1 MSKPGG
7 ESINTAGSAAG
18 AEAAGEPPRARRGGS
33 SGAGGRWG
41 GGRCWG
47 AGLRSTCCCC
57 VTRGRC
63 RRPPGKR
70 SRCCPPACPH
80 RRGSWP
86 CAWPP
91 SAAPSSSA
99 SAPTPLSWP
108 PASASSAWG
117 AGGPR
122 DGAPRAGVVFIRE
135 PSRGAPMLPPCSAVA
150 AGGVSEPLF
159 SSTGRLTSCSRSG
172 SPRPAPP
179 GDARTASSAAP
190 PRRAPTPPPP
200 PPSPP
205 PSPGGP
211 RRRAKRFVSQAR
223 YVETLLVADASMVR
237 FYGEDVEN
245 HVLTLMAMAARIY
258 KHPSLKNSI
267 NLVVV
272 KVLVVDEAAAG
283 PEVSDNGGLTLRNFC
298 SWQQRFNPPS
308 DRHPEH
314 YDTAILLTRQDF
326 CGHQSCD
333 TLGVADIG
341 TMCDRNK
348 SCSVIEDEG
357 LQAAYTLAHELGHVL
372 SMPHDD
378 SKTCERL
385 FGPLGKH
392 HMMAPLFI
400 HLNKTQPWSPCSAM
414 YLTEFL
420 DGGHGDCLLDAPANP
435 LSLPAELPGQGAL
448 YSLDQQCQQI
458 FGKDF
463 QHCPNTTEEDVCA
476 QLWCR
481 TGSGEPLC
489 HTKNGSLP
497 WADGTPCKTGGLC
510 WDGRCVPQDALKPQ
524 PAVDGGWGPWSPWGS
539 CSRTCG
545 GGVQFSFRHCDSPK
559 PQHGGRYCEGQR
571 AKYQS
576 CHTDECPPDGK
587 SFREQQ
593 CEKYN
598 SYNFTDLE
606 GNLLEW
612 VPKYAGVSPR
622 DRCKLF
628 CRARGRSEF
637 KVFEA
642 KVIDGTLCGPETLS
656 ICVHG
661 QCIKAGCDHVVGS
674 SKKLDKCGV
683 CGGNGSTCRKISG
696 SLNRSKYGYNDIVT
710 IPAGATNIDIK
721 QRSHRGVRHDGNYLA
736 LRTLEGKYLLNGDFA
751 ISAMEQDILIKGTI
765 LKYSGSMTTLERL
778 QSFRQLPEPLT
789 VQLLT
794 IASEIFPP
802 KVKYTFFI
810 PKDVPFSKQ
819 KGKEKKSANVIRPM
833 LTSQWV
839 LGDWSECSK
848 TCGSGWQ
855 RRTVDCRD
863 VEGQTSSTCDRA
875 LKPED
880 IKPCGDVPCP
890 LWRLGPWSPCSQT
903 CGEGVRTRNASCID
917 YAGKIT
923 APEKCSSPGPP
934 PATAACVLRQC

>member
-1 MSKPGG
+1 MGRRALL
-7 ESINTAGSAAG
+7 AGRAPLHLLLLCHAW
-18 AEAAGEPPRARRGGS
+18 ALPPPRDAQPVLPAR
-33 SGAGGRWG
+33 
-41 GGRCWG
+41 
-47 AGLRSTCCCC
+47 L
-57 VTRGRC
+57 
-63 RRPPGKR
+63 
-70 SRCCPPACPH
+70 
-80 RRGSWP
+80 
-86 CAWPP
+86 
-91 SAAPSSSA
+91 
-99 SAPTPLSWP
+99 
-108 PASASSAWG
+108 
-117 AGGPR
+117 
-122 DGAPRAGVVFIRE
+122 
-135 PSRGAPMLPPCSAVA
+135 
-150 AGGVSEPLF
+150 
-159 SSTGRLTSCSRSG
+159 
-172 SPRPAPP
+172 PAPP
-179 GDARTASSAAP
+179 GQLALRLAAFGRAVVLRLRPDSAFLAP
-190 PRRAPTPPPP
+190 RLRLQRLGSRRPPPP
-200 PPSPP
+200 PPPRRGCFYAGAVEGSPDAPAVLSSCGGGGLRGAFLLDGAAYELQPLRPAAPGP
-205 PSPGGP
+205 PWRRLHRL
-211 RRRAKRFVSQAR
+211 RRRAAPGAAPVPAAAPGAAPGAAPVLGARPAGSAERPRRAPRFVSQAR

-245 HVLTLMAMAARIY
+245 HVLTLMSMAALIY
-258 KHPSLKNSI
+258 KHPSLRNSVS
-267 NLVVV
+267 LVVV
-272 KVLVVDEAAAG
+272 KVLVVEEAAAG

-298 SWQQRFNPPS
+298 NWQERFNPPS

-333 TLGVADIG
+333 TLGVADTG
-341 TMCDRNK
+341 TVCDRNK

-372 SMPHDD
+372 SMTHDN
-378 SKTCERL
+378 SKNCERL
-385 FGPLGKH
+385 FGPLGEH
-392 HMMAPLFI
+392 HVMAPLFI
-400 HLNKTQPWSPCSAM
+400 QLNKSQPWSPCSAM

-420 DGGHGDCLLDAPANP
+420 DAGHGDCLLDAPAKP
-435 LSLPAELPGQGAL
+435 LPLPAELPGQRAL

-458 FGKDF
+458 FGKGF
-463 QHCPNTTEEDVCA
+463 QHCPNITEEDICS

-481 TGSGEPLC
+481 TSSGEPLC

-497 WADGTPCKTGGLC
+497 WADGTPCKAQGLC
-510 WDGRCVPQDALKPQ
+510 WDGRCVQRDALKPQ
-524 PAVDGGWGPWSPWGS
+524 PAVDGGWGPWGAWGP
-539 CSRTCG
+539 CSRSCG
-545 GGVQFSFRHCDSPK
+545 GGVQFSHRHCDSPR
-559 PQHGGRYCEGQR
+559 PRHGGGYCQGQR
-571 AKYQS
+571 TKYQS
-576 CHTDECPPDGK
+576 CHTQECPPNEK

-598 SYNFTDLE
+598 SYNLTDLQ
-606 GNLLEW
+606 GNHLEW
-612 VPKYAGVSPR
+612 VPKYAGVFPQ
-622 DRCKLF
+622 DRCKLI

-656 ICVHG
+656 VCVHG
-661 QCIKAGCDHVVGS
+661 QCIKAGCDHVIGS

-721 QRSHRGVRHDGNYLA
+721 QRSHRGVWHDGNYLA
-736 LRTLEGKYLLNGDFA
+736 LKTLEGRYLLNGDFA

-778 QSFRQLPEPLT
+778 QSFRRLPEPLT

-794 IASEIFPP
+794 IASELFPP
-802 KVKYTFFI
+802 KVKYTFFL

-819 KGKEKKSANVIRPM
+819 KGKEKKSVNVIRPM

-863 VEGQTSSTCDRA
+863 VEGQTSSACNRS

-917 YAGKIT
+917 YDGKIT
-923 APEKCSSPGPP
+923 APEKCSRPGPP
-934 PATAACVLRQC
+934 PATAACMLRQC

>member
-1 MSKPGG
+1 MPLSRREPPVPGRRAPACPLLLLLLLGAARALPSPPGDSQEVVPVRIPDPRGG
-7 ESINTAGSAAG
+7 ERVSFCLSAFRRDFVLQLAPDARFLAPG
-18 AEAAGEPPRARRGGS
+18 LTIQRLGRRGPRADGGE
-33 SGAGGRWG
+33 
-41 GGRCWG
+41 
-47 AGLRSTCCCC
+47 AGLRRCFYSGTVNSQPGSLAAVSLCRGIRGSFL
-57 VTRGRC
+57 VDGDEYLVQPAARGGAEPLRQPHRLQRRGR
-63 RRPPGKR
+63 
-70 SRCCPPACPH
+70 
-80 RRGSWP
+80 
-86 CAWPP
+86 
-91 SAAPSSSA
+91 
-99 SAPTPLSWP
+99 
-108 PASASSAWG
+108 
-117 AGGPR
+117 GG
-122 DGAPRAGVVFIRE
+122 
-135 PSRGAPMLPPCSAVA
+135 
-150 AGGVSEPLF
+150 
-159 SSTGRLTSCSRSG
+159 
-172 SPRPAPP
+172 PAPP
-179 GDARTASSAAP
+179 APGSELPLGAS
-190 PRRAPTPPPP
+190 
-200 PPSPP
+200 
-205 PSPGGP
+205 
-211 RRRAKRFVSQAR
+211 RRAKRFVSAAR
-223 YVETLLVADASMVR
+223 FVETLLVADASMVR
-237 FYGEDVEN
+237 FYGEELKN
-245 HVLTLMAMAARIY
+245 HILTLMSVAARIY
-258 KHPSLKNSI
+258 QHPTLKNSVS
-267 NLVVV
+267 LVVV
-272 KVLVVDEAAAG
+272 KVLVVEDEKAG

-298 SWQQRFNPPS
+298 NWQQSFNPAS

-314 YDTAILLTRQDF
+314 YDTAVLLTRQDF

-341 TMCDRNK
+341 TMCDPNK

-392 HMMAPLFI
+392 HMMAPLFV
-400 HLNKTQPWSPCSAM
+400 HLNKTLPWSPCSAM

-420 DGGHGDCLLDAPANP
+420 DGGHGDCLLDAPAEP
-435 LSLPAELPGQGAL
+435 IVLPTDLPGQL
-448 YSLDQQCQQI
+448 SMYDLDRQCQQI
-458 FGKDF
+458 FGKEF
-463 QHCPNTTEEDVCA
+463 RHCPNTTDEDICA

-481 TGSGEPLC
+481 MDTREPLC

-497 WADGTPCKTGGLC
+497 WADGTPCGVGRLC
-510 WDGRCVPQDALKPQ
+510 WDGSCVAQDARKPQ
-524 PAVDGGWGPWSPWGS
+524 PVVDGNWGPWSPWGA

-545 GGVQFSFRHCDSPK
+545 GGVHFSYRDCNDPA
-559 PQHGGRYCEGQR
+559 PQNGGKYCEGQR

-576 CHTDECPPDGK
+576 CRTEECPLDGK

-598 SYNFTDLE
+598 SYNFTDLD

-612 VPKYAGVSPR
+612 LPKYSGVSPR

-736 LRTLEGKYLLNGDFA
+736 LRTLDGKYLLNGDFA
-751 ISAMEQDILIKGTI
+751 ISAMEQDLLVKGTI
-765 LKYSGSMTTLERL
+765 LKYSGSLTTLERL
-778 QSFRQLPEPLT
+778 QSFQQLPESLT

-794 IASEIFPP
+794 VSSEVFPP

-819 KGKEKKSANVIRPM
+819 KVKEKKSANIIQPM

-855 RRTVDCRD
+855 RRTVECRD
-863 VEGQTSSTCDRA
+863 VEGQASATCDKA

-880 IKPCGDVPCP
+880 IKPCGDLPCP
-890 LWRLGPWSPCSQT
+890 IWRVGPWSPCSRT
-903 CGEGVRTRNASCID
+903 CGEGVRTRSATCID
-917 YAGKIT
+917 YEGKIV
-923 APEKCSSPGPP
+923 APEKCSSPPP
-934 PATAACVLRQC
+934 QTATAACVLQEC

>member
-1 MSKPGG
+1 MGRRALLGGRAPLHLLLLCHAWALPPPRDAQPVLPARLPAPSGQLALRLAAFGRAVVLRLRPDNAFLAPRLRLQRLGSRRPPPPPRRGCFYSGAVEGSPDAPAVLSSCGGGLRAAFLLDGAAYELRPLGPAAPGPPWRRLHRLRRREAPAG
-7 ESINTAGSAAG
+7 AGGSPAGSAG
-18 AEAAGEPPRARRGGS
+18 AE
-33 SGAGGRWG
+33 
-41 GGRCWG
+41 
-47 AGLRSTCCCC
+47 
-57 VTRGRC
+57 
-63 RRPPGKR
+63 
-70 SRCCPPACPH
+70 
-80 RRGSWP
+80 
-86 CAWPP
+86 
-91 SAAPSSSA
+91 
-99 SAPTPLSWP
+99 
-108 PASASSAWG
+108 
-117 AGGPR
+117 
-122 DGAPRAGVVFIRE
+122 
-135 PSRGAPMLPPCSAVA
+135 
-150 AGGVSEPLF
+150 
-159 SSTGRLTSCSRSG
+159 
-172 SPRPAPP
+172 
-179 GDARTASSAAP
+179 P
-190 PRRAPTPPPP
+190 PRRAP
-200 PPSPP
+200 
-205 PSPGGP
+205 
-211 RRRAKRFVSQAR
+211 RFVSQAR

-245 HVLTLMAMAARIY
+245 HVLTLMSMAARIY
-258 KHPSLKNSI
+258 KHPSLRNSVS
-267 NLVVV
+267 LVVV
-272 KVLVVDEAAAG
+272 KVLVVEEAAAG

-378 SKTCERL
+378 SKNCERL
-385 FGPLGKH
+385 FGPLGEH
-392 HMMAPLFI
+392 HVMAPLFI

-420 DGGHGDCLLDAPANP
+420 DGGHGDCLLDAPAEP
-435 LSLPAELPGQGAL
+435 VSLPAELPGQRAL

-463 QHCPNTTEEDVCA
+463 QHCPNTTEEDICS

-497 WADGTPCKTGGLC
+497 WADGTPCKAEGLC
-510 WDGRCVPQDALKPQ
+510 WDGRCVQQDALKPQ
-524 PAVDGGWGPWSPWGS
+524 PAVDGGWGPWSAWGS
-539 CSRTCG
+539 CSRSCG
-545 GGVQFSFRHCDSPK
+545 GGIQFSHRHCDSPR
-559 PQHGGRYCEGQR
+559 PRHGGSYCEGQR
-571 AKYQS
+571 TKYQS
-576 CHTDECPPDGK
+576 CHTEECPPDGK

-606 GNLLEW
+606 GNHLEW

-661 QCIKAGCDHVVGS
+661 QCIKAGCDHVIGS

-736 LRTLEGKYLLNGDFA
+736 LKTLEGKYLLNGDFA

-794 IASEIFPP
+794 IASEVFPP
-802 KVKYTFFI
+802 KVKYSFFI

-819 KGKEKKSANVIRPM
+819 KGKEKKSVNVIRPM

-863 VEGQTSSTCDRA
+863 VEGQTSSACNRS

-934 PATAACVLRQC
+934 PATAACVLQQC

>member
-1 MSKPGG
+1 MGRRALL
-7 ESINTAGSAAG
+7 AGRAPLHLLLLCHAW
-18 AEAAGEPPRARRGGS
+18 ALPPPPREAQPPPAREAQPVLPARLPAP
-33 SGAGGRWG
+33 SGQLALRLAAFGRAVVLRLRPDASFLAPRLRLQRLG
-41 GGRCWG
+41 GG
-47 AGLRSTCCCC
+47 
-57 VTRGRC
+57 
-63 RRPPGKR
+63 RRPPGR
-70 SRCCPPACPH
+70 ASPRRGCFYAGTVEGRPDAPAALSRCGPPAGLRAAFLLDGAAYELLPLGTPAPGPPWRRLH
-80 RRGSWP
+80 RLQRR
-86 CAWPP
+86 
-91 SAAPSSSA
+91 AAPTA
-99 SAPTPLSWP
+99 APTAARPRP
-108 PASASSAWG
+108 PA
-117 AGGPR
+117 
-122 DGAPRAGVVFIRE
+122 
-135 PSRGAPMLPPCSAVA
+135 A
-150 AGGVSEPLF
+150 AGPAEPL
-159 SSTGRLTSCSRSG
+159 RR
-172 SPRPAPP
+172 PR
-179 GDARTASSAAP
+179 
-190 PRRAPTPPPP
+190 
-200 PPSPP
+200 
-205 PSPGGP
+205 
-211 RRRAKRFVSQAR
+211 RFVSEAR

-245 HVLTLMAMAARIY
+245 HVLTLMSMAARIY
-258 KHPSLKNSI
+258 KHPSLKNAI

-272 KVLVVDEAAAG
+272 KVLVVDDEAAG

-298 SWQQRFNPPS
+298 SWQQQFNPLS

-392 HMMAPLFI
+392 HMMAPLFV
-400 HLNKTQPWSPCSAM
+400 HLNKSQPWSPCSAM

-420 DGGHGDCLLDAPANP
+420 DGGHGDCLLDAPAKA
-435 LSLPAELPGQGAL
+435 LSLPAELPGRGAL

-463 QHCPNTTEEDVCA
+463 QHCPNTTEEDICA

-481 TGSGEPLC
+481 TGTGEPLC

-497 WADGTPCKTGGLC
+497 WADGTPCKGSGLC
-510 WDGRCVPQDALKPQ
+510 WDGACLPQDALQPQ
-524 PAVDGGWGPWSPWGS
+524 PAVDGDWGLWSPWGA

-545 GGVQFSFRHCDSPK
+545 GGVQFSHRHCDRPR

-571 AKYQS
+571 TRYQS
-576 CHTDECPPDGK
+576 CHTDECPQDGK

-598 SYNFTDLE
+598 SYNFTDLD
-606 GNLLEW
+606 GNRLEW

-751 ISAMEQDILIKGTI
+751 ISAMEQDILVKGTI

-794 IASEIFPP
+794 IASEVFPP

-863 VEGQTSSTCDRA
+863 VEGQPSSTCDRA

-903 CGEGVRTRNASCID
+903 CGEGVRTRNASCIH
-917 YAGKIT
+917 YTGTII
-923 APEKCSSPGPP
+923 APEKCGSPGPP
-934 PATAACVLRQC
+934 PATAACLLRQC

>member
-1 MSKPGG
+1 MGRRALL
-7 ESINTAGSAAG
+7 AGRAPLHLLLLCHAW
-18 AEAAGEPPRARRGGS
+18 ALPPPPPRDTQPVLPAR
-33 SGAGGRWG
+33 
-41 GGRCWG
+41 
-47 AGLRSTCCCC
+47 L
-57 VTRGRC
+57 
-63 RRPPGKR
+63 
-70 SRCCPPACPH
+70 
-80 RRGSWP
+80 
-86 CAWPP
+86 
-91 SAAPSSSA
+91 
-99 SAPTPLSWP
+99 
-108 PASASSAWG
+108 
-117 AGGPR
+117 
-122 DGAPRAGVVFIRE
+122 
-135 PSRGAPMLPPCSAVA
+135 
-150 AGGVSEPLF
+150 
-159 SSTGRLTSCSRSG
+159 
-172 SPRPAPP
+172 PAPP
-179 GDARTASSAAP
+179 GQLALRLAAFGRAVVLRLRPDTTFLAPRLRLQRLGGRRPPTPPTPPRRGCFYAGAVEGSPDAPAVLSSCGGGGLRAAFLLDGAAYELQPLGPAAPGPPWGRLHRLRRRAAP
-190 PRRAPTPPPP
+190 PGARPA
-200 PPSPP
+200 
-205 PSPGGP
+205 SPGPEPGP
-211 RRRAKRFVSQAR
+211 RRRAPRFVSQAR

-245 HVLTLMAMAARIY
+245 HILTLMSMAARIY
-258 KHPSLKNSI
+258 KHPSLRNSI
-267 NLVVV
+267 SLVVV
-272 KVLVVDEAAAG
+272 KVLVVEEAAAG

-378 SKTCERL
+378 SKNCERL
-385 FGPLGKH
+385 FGPLGEH
-392 HMMAPLFI
+392 HVMAPLFV
-400 HLNKTQPWSPCSAM
+400 HLNKSQPWSPCSAM

-420 DGGHGDCLLDAPANP
+420 DGGHGDCLLDAPAEP
-435 LSLPAELPGQGAL
+435 VSLPAELPGQRAL

-463 QHCPNTTEEDVCA
+463 QHCPNTTEEDICA

-497 WADGTPCKTGGLC
+497 WADGTPCKAEGLC
-510 WDGRCVPQDALKPQ
+510 WDGRCVQQDALKPQ
-524 PAVDGGWGPWSPWGS
+524 AALDGGWGPWSAWGA
-539 CSRTCG
+539 CSRSCG
-545 GGVQFSFRHCDSPK
+545 GGIQFSHRHCDSPR
-559 PQHGGRYCEGQR
+559 PRHGGSYCQGQR

-576 CHTDECPPDGK
+576 CHTQECPPDGK

-606 GNLLEW
+606 GNHLEW

-661 QCIKAGCDHVVGS
+661 QCIKAGCDHVIGS

-696 SLNRSKYGYNDIVT
+696 SLNRSRYGYNDIVT

-721 QRSHRGVRHDGNYLA
+721 QRSHRGLRHDGNYLA
-736 LRTLEGKYLLNGDFA
+736 LKTLEGKYLLNGDFA

-794 IASEIFPP
+794 IASEVFPP

-819 KGKEKKSANVIRPM
+819 KGKEKKSVNVIRPM

-863 VEGQTSSTCDRA
+863 VEGQTSSACNRS

-903 CGEGVRTRNASCID
+903 CGEGVRTRSASCID

-934 PATAACVLRQC
+934 PATTACLLRQC

>member
-1 MSKPGG
+1 MGRRALLGG
-7 ESINTAGSAAG
+7 RAPLHLHLLLLCHAWALPP
-18 AEAAGEPPRARRGGS
+18 PPREAQPLLPARLPAPPGQLALRLAAFGRAVVLRLRPDASFLAPRFRLQRLGGRRPPGRAAPRRGCFY
-33 SGAGGRWG
+33 AGTVEGRPDAPAVLS
-41 GGRCWG
+41 RCG
-47 AGLRSTCCCC
+47 AGLRAAFLLD
-57 VTRGRC
+57 GAAYALQ
-63 RRPPGKR
+63 PLG
-70 SRCCPPACPH
+70 PPAPGPPWHRPH
-80 RRGSWP
+80 RLQRRTAP
-86 CAWPP
+86 TRERPRP
-91 SAAPSSSA
+91 EAAPER
-99 SAPTPLSWP
+99 PL
-108 PASASSAWG
+108 
-117 AGGPR
+117 
-122 DGAPRAGVVFIRE
+122 
-135 PSRGAPMLPPCSAVA
+135 
-150 AGGVSEPLF
+150 
-159 SSTGRLTSCSRSG
+159 
-172 SPRPAPP
+172 
-179 GDARTASSAAP
+179 
-190 PRRAPTPPPP
+190 RRA
-200 PPSPP
+200 
-205 PSPGGP
+205 
-211 RRRAKRFVSQAR
+211 RRFVSEAR

-245 HVLTLMAMAARIY
+245 HVLTLMSMAARIY
-258 KHPSLKNSI
+258 KHPSLKNAI
-267 NLVVV
+267 NLMVV
-272 KVLVVDEAAAG
+272 KVLVVDEEAAG

-298 SWQQRFNPPS
+298 SWQQQFNPAS

-326 CGHQSCD
+326 CGHQGCD

-392 HMMAPLFI
+392 HMMAPLFV
-400 HLNKTQPWSPCSAM
+400 HLNKSQPWSPCSAM

-420 DGGHGDCLLDAPANP
+420 DGGHGDCLLDAPSQA
-435 LSLPAELPGQGAL
+435 LSLPSELPGRGPL

-463 QHCPNTTEEDVCA
+463 QHCPNTTEEDICA
-476 QLWCR
+476 QLWC
-481 TGSGEPLC
+481 
-489 HTKNGSLP
+489 
-497 WADGTPCKTGGLC
+497 
-510 WDGRCVPQDALKPQ
+510 
-524 PAVDGGWGPWSPWGS
+524 
-539 CSRTCG
+539 
-545 GGVQFSFRHCDSPK
+545 
-559 PQHGGRYCEGQR
+559 
-571 AKYQS
+571 
-576 CHTDECPPDGK
+576 K

-606 GNLLEW
+606 GNRLEW

-637 KVFEA
+637 KVFEPR
-642 KVIDGTLCGPETLS
+642 VIDGTLCGPETLS

-736 LRTLEGKYLLNGDFA
+736 LRTLEGRYLLNGDFA

-794 IASEIFPP
+794 IASEVFPP

-810 PKDVPFSKQ
+810 PKDIPFSKQ
-819 KGKEKKSANVIRPM
+819 KDKEKKSANVIRPM

-855 RRTVDCRD
+855 RRTVECRD
-863 VEGQTSSTCDRA
+863 VEGQPSATCDRA

-880 IKPCGDVPCP
+880 IKPCGDIPCP
-890 LWRLGPWSPCSQT
+890 LWRMGPWSPCSQT
-903 CGEGVRTRNASCID
+903 CGEGVRTRNASCIH
-917 YAGKIT
+917 YTGTII

-934 PATAACVLRQC
+934 PATATCLLRQC

>member
-1 MSKPGG
+1 MGRRALLGG
-7 ESINTAGSAAG
+7 RAPLHLLLLCHAWALPPPPEAQAVLPARLPAPSGQLALRLAAFGRAVVLRLRPDNAFLAPRLRFQRLGGRRVAGRSA
-18 AEAAGEPPRARRGGS
+18 ARRGCFY
-33 SGAGGRWG
+33 SGAVEGSPD
-41 GGRCWG
+41 
-47 AGLRSTCCCC
+47 ALA
-57 VTRGRC
+57 VL
-63 RRPPGKR
+63 
-70 SRCCPPACPH
+70 SRCGGSGFRGAFLLDGAAYELQPLGHHPWPGPPWGRPH
-80 RRGSWP
+80 RLR
-86 CAWPP
+86 
-91 SAAPSSSA
+91 
-99 SAPTPLSWP
+99 
-108 PASASSAWG
+108 
-117 AGGPR
+117 R
-122 DGAPRAGVVFIRE
+122 RA
-135 PSRGAPMLPPCSAVA
+135 
-150 AGGVSEPLF
+150 
-159 SSTGRLTSCSRSG
+159 
-172 SPRPAPP
+172 APP
-179 GDARTASSAAP
+179 GPPAAP
-190 PRRAPTPPPP
+190 GTGPGEPLRRA
-200 PPSPP
+200 
-205 PSPGGP
+205 
-211 RRRAKRFVSQAR
+211 RRFVSQAR

-245 HVLTLMAMAARIY
+245 HVLTLMSMAARIY

-420 DGGHGDCLLDAPANP
+420 DGGHGDCLLDAPADP
-435 LSLPAELPGQGAL
+435 LSLPAELPGRGSL

-463 QHCPNTTEEDVCA
+463 QHCPNTTEEDICA

-497 WADGTPCKTGGLC
+497 WADGTPCKAGGLC

-539 CSRTCG
+539 CSRSCG

-576 CHTDECPPDGK
+576 CHTDECPPNGK

-598 SYNFTDLE
+598 SYNLTDLE
-606 GNLLEW
+606 GNRLEW

-642 KVIDGTLCGPETLS
+642 KVIDGTLCGPDTLS

-751 ISAMEQDILIKGTI
+751 ISAMEQDISINGTI

-819 KGKEKKSANVIRPM
+819 KGKEKKSANIIRPM

-863 VEGQTSSTCDRA
+863 VEGQTSSACDRA

-880 IKPCGDVPCP
+880 IKPCGDIPCP

-903 CGEGVRTRNASCID
+903 CGGGVRTRNASCID
-917 YAGKIT
+917 YTGQIT

-934 PATAACVLRQC
+934 PATATCVLREC

>member
-1 MSKPGG
+1 GLPPAPWAGG
-7 ESINTAGSAAG
+7 DAAG
-18 AEAAGEPPRARRGGS
+18 RPVW
-33 SGAGGRWG
+33 GREKPLSLSQHSPK
-41 GGRCWG
+41 
-47 AGLRSTCCCC
+47 LR
-57 VTRGRC
+57 VA
-63 RRPPGKR
+63 P
-70 SRCCPPACPH
+70 SRCEVH
-80 RRGSWP
+80 H
-86 CAWPP
+86 
-91 SAAPSSSA
+91 
-99 SAPTPLSWP
+99 
-108 PASASSAWG
+108 
-117 AGGPR
+117 
-122 DGAPRAGVVFIRE
+122 
-135 PSRGAPMLPPCSAVA
+135 
-150 AGGVSEPLF
+150 
-159 SSTGRLTSCSRSG
+159 
-172 SPRPAPP
+172 
-179 GDARTASSAAP
+179 AP
-190 PRRAPTPPPP
+190 PRMRCHQGFSH
-200 PPSPP
+200 PSP
-205 PSPGGP
+205 SL
-211 RRRAKRFVSQAR
+211 Q
-223 YVETLLVADASMVR
+223 
-237 FYGEDVEN
+237 N
-245 HVLTLMAMAARIY
+245 HVLTLMSMAARIY
-258 KHPSLKNSI
+258 KHPSLKNAI

-272 KVLVVDEAAAG
+272 KVLVVDDEAAG

-298 SWQQRFNPPS
+298 SWQQQFNPLS

-392 HMMAPLFI
+392 HMMAPLFV
-400 HLNKTQPWSPCSAM
+400 HLNKSQPWSPCSAM

-420 DGGHGDCLLDAPANP
+420 DGGHGDCLLDAPAKA
-435 LSLPAELPGQGAL
+435 LSLPAELPGRGAL

-463 QHCPNTTEEDVCA
+463 QHCPNTTEEDICA

-481 TGSGEPLC
+481 MGTGEPLC

-497 WADGTPCKTGGLC
+497 WADGTPCKGGGLC
-510 WDGRCVPQDALKPQ
+510 WDGACLPQDALQPQ
-524 PAVDGGWGPWSPWGS
+524 PAVDGDWGPWSPWGA

-545 GGVQFSFRHCDSPK
+545 GGVQFSHRHCDRPR

-571 AKYQS
+571 TRYQS
-576 CHTDECPPDGK
+576 CHTDECPQDGK

-598 SYNFTDLE
+598 SYNFTDLD
-606 GNLLEW
+606 GNRLEW

-751 ISAMEQDILIKGTI
+751 ISAMEQDILVKGTI

-794 IASEIFPP
+794 IASEVFPP

-810 PKDVPFSKQ
+810 PKDVPFS
-819 KGKEKKSANVIRPM
+819 N
-833 LTSQWV
+833 
-839 LGDWSECSK
+839 GDG
-848 TCGSGWQ
+848 TGRGDAPDPRGWG
-855 RRTVDCRD
+855 RR
-863 VEGQTSSTCDRA
+863 
-875 LKPED
+875 
-880 IKPCGDVPCP
+880 CP
-890 LWRLGPWSPCSQT
+890 QGR
-903 CGEGVRTRNASCID
+903 
-917 YAGKIT
+917 
-923 APEKCSSPGPP
+923 
-934 PATAACVLRQC
+934 

>member
-1 MSKPGG
+1 PG
-7 ESINTAGSAAG
+7 ES
-18 AEAAGEPPRARRGGS
+18 
-33 SGAGGRWG
+33 
-41 GGRCWG
+41 
-47 AGLRSTCCCC
+47 L
-57 VTRGRC
+57 
-63 RRPPGKR
+63 
-70 SRCCPPACPH
+70 H
-80 RRGSWP
+80 
-86 CAWPP
+86 
-91 SAAPSSSA
+91 
-99 SAPTPLSWP
+99 
-108 PASASSAWG
+108 
-117 AGGPR
+117 
-122 DGAPRAGVVFIRE
+122 
-135 PSRGAPMLPPCSAVA
+135 
-150 AGGVSEPLF
+150 
-159 SSTGRLTSCSRSG
+159 
-172 SPRPAPP
+172 
-179 GDARTASSAAP
+179 
-190 PRRAPTPPPP
+190 
-200 PPSPP
+200 
-205 PSPGGP
+205 
-211 RRRAKRFVSQAR
+211 RAKRFVSQAR
-223 YVETLLVADASMVR
+223 YVETMLVADASMVR

-245 HVLTLMAMAARIY
+245 HVLTLMSMAARIY

-272 KVLVVDEAAAG
+272 KVLVVDEEAAG

-298 SWQQRFNPPS
+298 SWQQQFNPLS

-414 YLTEFL
+414 YLTDFL
-420 DGGHGDCLLDAPANP
+420 DGGHGDCLLDAPVDP
-435 LSLPAELPGQGAL
+435 LSLPTELPGRGPL

-463 QHCPNTTEEDVCA
+463 QHCPNTTEEDICA

-481 TGSGEPLC
+481 TGSGETLC

-497 WADGTPCKTGGLC
+497 WADGTRCKADGLC
-510 WDGRCVPQDALKPQ
+510 WDGRCVPQDALEPQ
-524 PAVDGGWGPWSPWGS
+524 PMVDGDWGPWSPWGS

-545 GGVQFSFRHCDSPK
+545 GGVQFSYRHCDSPK

-571 AKYQS
+571 ARYQS

-606 GNLLEW
+606 GNRLEW
-612 VPKYAGVSPR
+612 VPKYSGVSPR

-751 ISAMEQDILIKGTI
+751 ISAMEQDIPIKGTI

-794 IASEIFPP
+794 IASEVFPP

-819 KGKEKKSANVIRPM
+819 KGKEKKSANIIQPM

-863 VEGQTSSTCDRA
+863 VEGQTSSTCDRT

-880 IKPCGDVPCP
+880 IKPCGDIPCP

-903 CGEGVRTRNASCID
+903 CGEGMRTRNASCID
-917 YAGKIT
+917 YTGKVT
-923 APEKCSSPGPP
+923 APEMCGSAGPTA
-934 PATAACVLRQC
+934 ATAACMLRQC

>member
-1 MSKPGG
+1 MGRRALLGG
-7 ESINTAGSAAG
+7 RAPLHLLLLCHAWALPP
-18 AEAAGEPPRARRGGS
+18 PPREAQPLLPARLPAPPGQLALRLAAFGRAVVLRLRPDASFLAPRLRLQRLGGRRPPGRAAPRRGCFY
-33 SGAGGRWG
+33 AGTVEGRPDAPAVLS
-41 GGRCWG
+41 RCG
-47 AGLRSTCCCC
+47 AGLRAAFLLD
-57 VTRGRC
+57 GAAYALQPLGPPAPGPPW
-63 RRPPGKR
+63 RRP
-70 SRCCPPACPH
+70 H
-80 RRGSWP
+80 RLQR
-86 CAWPP
+86 
-91 SAAPSSSA
+91 
-99 SAPTPLSWP
+99 
-108 PASASSAWG
+108 
-117 AGGPR
+117 R
-122 DGAPRAGVVFIRE
+122 
-135 PSRGAPMLPPCSAVA
+135 
-150 AGGVSEPLF
+150 
-159 SSTGRLTSCSRSG
+159 
-172 SPRPAPP
+172 
-179 GDARTASSAAP
+179 AAP
-190 PRRAPTPPPP
+190 PAPTRARPRPEAAPGQPLRRA
-200 PPSPP
+200 
-205 PSPGGP
+205 
-211 RRRAKRFVSQAR
+211 RRFVSEAR

-245 HVLTLMAMAARIY
+245 HILTLMSMAARIY
-258 KHPSLKNSI
+258 KHPSLKNAIS
-267 NLVVV
+267 LVVV
-272 KVLVVDEAAAG
+272 KVLVVDEEAAG

-298 SWQQRFNPPS
+298 SWQQQFNPPS

-326 CGHQSCD
+326 CGHQGCD

-392 HMMAPLFI
+392 HMMAPLFV
-400 HLNKTQPWSPCSAM
+400 HLNKSQPWSPCSAM

-420 DGGHGDCLLDAPANP
+420 DGGHGDCLLDPPAQA
-435 LSLPAELPGQGAL
+435 LSLPSELPGRGAL

-481 TGSGEPLC
+481 TSSGEPLC

-497 WADGTPCKTGGLC
+497 WADGTPCMAGGLC
-510 WDGRCVPQDALKPQ
+510 WDGACLPQDALQPQ
-524 PAVDGGWGPWSPWGS
+524 PAVDGGWGAWSPWGS

-545 GGVQFSFRHCDSPK
+545 GGVQFSHRHCDHPR

-571 AKYQS
+571 TRYQS
-576 CHTDECPPDGK
+576 CHTEECPQDGK

-598 SYNFTDLE
+598 SYNFTDLD
-606 GNLLEW
+606 GNRLEW

-637 KVFEA
+637 KVFEP

-736 LRTLEGKYLLNGDFA
+736 LRTLEGRYLLNGDFA

-794 IASEIFPP
+794 IASEVFPP

-810 PKDVPFSKQ
+810 PKDIPFSKQ
-819 KGKEKKSANVIRPM
+819 KDKEKKSANVIRPM

-855 RRTVDCRD
+855 RRTVECRD
-863 VEGQTSSTCDRA
+863 VEGQPSATCDRA

-890 LWRLGPWSPCSQT
+890 LWRMGPWSPCSQT
-903 CGEGVRTRNASCID
+903 CGEGVRTRNASCIH
-917 YAGKIT
+917 YTGTVI

-934 PATAACVLRQC
+934 PATATCLLRQC